1 MDAAEKALLEEQLDF
16 LLDSLR
22 DLERE
27 LAAGD
32 ISIEDHRALR
42 DDYVARAAAISRL
55 LSGGTDEDGADA
67 GGEPGTPPRRA
78 SWPRRITAVLVVV
91 AMATGAG
98 FWVAA
103 SSGQRL
109 PGGSASGGKAEST
122 ASLLS
127 TARQLNF
134 RDPTRAIDMYNEVLK
149 LEPDN
154 AEALTYRA
162 WLIALTARQATGN
175 LRKAAY
181 AAVLADLLRA
191 QKADP
196 SYPDSYCFLGIVYF
210 RFLDNA
216 QLAKP
221 ALDEC
226 QANNPPQ
233 EVKAFMES
241 IVEQVDAA
249 VAGK

>member
-1 MDAAEKALLEEQLDF
+1 MDASERSLFEEELDF

-22 DLERE
+22 DLENER
-27 LAAGD
+27 AAGD
-32 ISIEDHRALR
+32 VDDADYETLR
-42 DDYVARAAAISRL
+42 NDYIARAASISRAMR
-55 LSGGTDEDGADA
+55 GEEPDEVPEDD
-67 GGEPGTPPRRA
+67 GEPLVRRA
-78 SWPRRITAVLVVV
+78 SWMKRIVAVLVVV

-109 PGGSASGGKAEST
+109 PGQSSSGGIATST
-122 ASLLS
+122 ASMLS

-134 RDPTRAIDMYNEVLK
+134 SQPTKAIDLYNEVLK

-162 WLIALTARQATGN
+162 WLIALTARQATGA

-181 AAVLADLLRA
+181 AAVLADLLKARS
-191 QKADP
+191 ADP
-196 SYPDSYCFLGIVYF
+196 TYPDSACFLGIVYF

-216 QLAKP
+216 KLSKP
-221 ALDEC
+221 MLDEC
-226 QANNPPQ
+226 QAKNPPQ
-233 EVKAFMES
+233 EVRMFMQS
-241 IVEQVDAA
+241 IIEQVNAA
-249 VAGK
+249 VTGK

>member
-1 MDAAEKALLEEQLDF
+1 MDPQETQQLEEQLDF

-22 DLERE
+22 DLEKER
-27 LAAGD
+27 AAGD
-32 ISIEDHRALR
+32 IEDEDYLTLR
-42 DDYVARAAAISRL
+42 NDYIARAAVISRRMR
-55 LSGGTDEDGADA
+55 GVEEEPVGPDPDE
-67 GGEPGTPPRRA
+67 EPSVRRA
-78 SWPRRITAVLVVV
+78 SWPKRIVAVLVVV
-91 AMATGAG
+91 SLATGAG

-109 PGGSASGGKAEST
+109 PGQSSSGGIAAST
-122 ASLLS
+122 AGTLS

-134 RDPTRAIDMYNEVLK
+134 SDPTKAIELYNEVLK
-149 LEPDN
+149 VEPDN

-162 WLIALTARQATGN
+162 WLIALTARQATGA

-191 QKADP
+191 RRVDP
-196 SYPDSYCFLGIVYF
+196 SYPDSACFLGIVYF
-210 RFLDNA
+210 RFLDDA
-216 QLAKP
+216 RLAKP

-226 QANNPPQ
+226 KGNNPPQ
-233 EVKAFMES
+233 EVKSFVDS

-249 VAGK
+249 LAGK

>member
-1 MDAAEKALLEEQLDF
+1 MDAAERAQIEEQLDF

-22 DLERE
+22 YLENER
-27 LAAGD
+27 AAGD
-32 ISIEDHRALR
+32 MDEVDYETLR
-42 DDYVARAAAISRL
+42 NDYVARAADIARQL
-55 LSGGTDEDGADA
+55 RGEDPAEEPAEEADS
-67 GGEPGTPPRRA
+67 PVRRA
-78 SWPRRITAVLVVV
+78 SWPKRIVAVLVVV
-91 AMATGAG
+91 SMATGAG

-109 PGGSASGGKAEST
+109 PGQSASGGIANST
-122 ASLLS
+122 AGQLS

-134 RDPTRAIDMYNEVLK
+134 SDPTKAIELYNLVLK

-181 AAVLADLLRA
+181 AAVLADLLKART
-191 QKADP
+191 ADP
-196 SYPDSYCFLGIVYF
+196 DYPDSACFLGIVYF

-216 QLAKP
+216 KLSKP
-221 ALDEC
+221 MLDEC
-226 QANNPPQ
+226 QAKNPPQ
-233 EVKAFMES
+233 EVKMFMQS

-249 VAGK
+249 VAGE

>member
-1 MDAAEKALLEEQLDF
+1 MDAAERAQMDEQLDF

-22 DLERE
+22 DLENER
-27 LAAGD
+27 AAGD
-32 ISIEDHRALR
+32 VDEADYATLRNDYIS
-42 DDYVARAAAISRL
+42 RAAAISRL
-55 LSGGTDEDGADA
+55 MRGEEPDDIPEDD
-67 GGEPGTPPRRA
+67 GEPLVRRA
-78 SWPRRITAVLVVV
+78 SWGRRIVAVLVVV

-109 PGGSASGGKAEST
+109 PGQSSSGGIAGST

-134 RDPTRAIDMYNEVLK
+134 SDPTKAIELYNQVLK
-149 LEPDN
+149 VEPDN

-181 AAVLADLLRA
+181 AAVLADLL
-191 QKADP
+191 KARGSDP
-196 SYPDSYCFLGIVYF
+196 SYPDSACFLGIVYF

-216 QLAKP
+216 TLAKP
-221 ALDEC
+221 MLDEC
-226 QANNPPQ
+226 QAKNPPQ
-233 EVKAFMES
+233 EVKMFMES
-241 IVEQVDAA
+241 IIEQVNAA
-249 VAGK
+249 VAGR

>member
-1 MDAAEKALLEEQLDF
+1 MDAAGRAVLEEQLDF

-22 DLERE
+22 DLEKERE
-27 LAAGD
+27 AGD
-32 ISIEDHRALR
+32 ISEEDHAALR
-42 DDYVARAAAISRL
+42 DDYVARAAAIARQI
-55 LSGGTDEDGADA
+55 A
-67 GGEPGTPPRRA
+67 GEEPGEVPDDGEPLVRRA
-78 SWPRRITAVLVVV
+78 SWPRRIIAVLVVV
-91 AMATGAG
+91 SLAGGAG

-109 PGGSASGGKAEST
+109 PGQSASGGIETST
-122 ASLLS
+122 AGMLS

-134 RDPTRAIDMYNEVLK
+134 SNPTQAIDLYNQVLK
-149 LEPDN
+149 VEPDN

-181 AAVLADLLRA
+181 AAVLADLLKA
-191 QKADP
+191 QASDP
-196 SYPDSYCFLGIVYF
+196 AYPDSYCFLGIVYF

-216 QLAKP
+216 KLAKP

-233 EVKAFMES
+233 EVKMFMES

-249 VAGK
+249 VSGK